1 MRRMHFP
8 HFPHFPFDFIV
19 KYVRLFVICCILLL
33 PNLHSSRRASLVSR
47 QSRQSLS
54 PRLACLSFPNGCLFG
69 TVTGKGEG
77 TGEGGVAAIADCI
90 GLTNCATDMA
100 IYAAIAL

>member
-1 MRRMHFP
+1 MC
-8 HFPHFPFDFIV
+8 DYLS
-19 KYVRLFVICCILLL
+19 YVAFYYCQICIRLDGPRSLVV
-33 PNLHSSRRASLVSR
+33 SLVSL
-47 QSRQSLS
+47 SRLASLS
-54 PRLACLSFPNGCLFG
+54 LSFPNGCLFR

-77 TGEGGVAAIADCI
+77 EGAGGVAAIADCI